1 MARELPIIILKEQ
14 YKNLKG
20 SRTKNKTP
28 ELTTEQKKNIATK
41 NWPVG
46 PRHQHVP
53 SNTVT
58 PLTAQRCAISGHT
71 DLVQQVS

>member
-41 NWPVG
+41 N
-46 PRHQHVP
+46 
-53 SNTVT
+53 
-58 PLTAQRCAISGHT
+58 
-71 DLVQQVS
+71 